1 MKLFVSQ
8 IGKKLSFYQAKRFYG
23 SLWPKF
29 GRNSTEIRP
38 NRSKIREPVSGK
50 NEWPKMTVISALA
63 AAQVPEIYFDAHIQ
77 NAEQLKTELFT
88 DEGRFMIDTIRNGIL
103 GGGVT
108 PDIINTLEMVCDKCS
123 NYEPK
128 LSDVQNMLLF
138 PDLSEDG
145 KFRVFSSPG
154 AQSGRSKL
162 KGSNH

>member
-1 MKLFVSQ
+1 MGYFWLALLKNGLRVT
-8 IGKKLSFYQAKRFYG
+8 KYDHYD
-23 SLWPKF
+23 LW
-29 GRNSTEIRP
+29 
-38 NRSKIREPVSGK
+38 
-50 NEWPKMTVISALA
+50 MTIISALA
-63 AAQVPEIYFDAHIQ
+63 AAQIPEIYFDAHIQ

-108 PDIINTLEMVCDKCS
+108 KDIIDTLEMVCDKCS

-145 KFRVFSSPG
+145 E
-154 AQSGRSKL
+154 L
-162 KGSNH
+162 D

>member
-1 MKLFVSQ
+1 
-8 IGKKLSFYQAKRFYG
+8 
-23 SLWPKF
+23 
-29 GRNSTEIRP
+29 
-38 NRSKIREPVSGK
+38 
-50 NEWPKMTVISALA
+50 MTDILAMA
-63 AAQVPEIYFDAHIQ
+63 AAQIPEIYFDAHIQ

-108 PDIINTLEMVCDKCS
+108 TDIINTLEKVCDKCS

-145 KFRVFSSPG
+145 KSSV
-154 AQSGRSKL
+154 SFFRSK
-162 KGSNH
+162 SRFHNICAIFYRP

>member
-1 MKLFVSQ
+1 MIFWRLMAKFDRNPVKIALKFDQ
-8 IGKKLSFYQAKRFYG
+8 IGPKLTNHEEK
-23 SLWPKF
+23 
-29 GRNSTEIRP
+29 
-38 NRSKIREPVSGK
+38 SGYTAH
-50 NEWPKMTVISALA
+50 EWPKMTDISALA

-145 KFRVFSSPG
+145 KLRVFSVTWG
-154 AQSGRSKL
+154 L
-162 KGSNH
+162 K

>member
-1 MKLFVSQ
+1 MTLK
-8 IGKKLSFYQAKRFYG
+8 
-23 SLWPKF
+23 
-29 GRNSTEIRP
+29 
-38 NRSKIREPVSGK
+38 
-50 NEWPKMTVISALA
+50 WPKMTIISALA
-63 AAQVPEIYFDAHIQ
+63 AAQIPEIYFDAHIQ

-108 PDIINTLEMVCDKCS
+108 KDIIDTLEMVCDKCS

-145 KFRVFSSPG
+145 EFNPYC
-154 AQSGRSKL
+154 QILENISKNGWSL
-162 KGSNH
+162 KGFSGKYFQAFS

>member
-1 MKLFVSQ
+1 MNQSWT
-8 IGKKLSFYQAKRFYG
+8 I
-23 SLWPKF
+23 
-29 GRNSTEIRP
+29 
-38 NRSKIREPVSGK
+38 
-50 NEWPKMTVISALA
+50 ISALA
-63 AAQVPEIYFDAHIQ
+63 AAQIPEIYFDAHIQ

-108 PDIINTLEMVCDKCS
+108 KDIIDTLEMVCDKCS

-145 KFRVFSSPG
+145 EFKDLAG
-154 AQSGRSKL
+154 SGSFVGRA
-162 KGSNH
+162 